1 VLALRPKNALEQ
13 IPVVAIGG
21 INLTRAPEV
30 LATGVESI
38 AVVTAITQAENPEQ
52 AVDDLQLECDIN

>member
-1 VLALRPKNALEQ
+1 MKIQQ

-30 LATGVESI
+30 LATGVDSI
-38 AVVTAITQAENPEQ
+38 AVVTAITEADLVSEQTPEQ
-52 AVDDLQLECDIN
+52 AVAELVALTLSC